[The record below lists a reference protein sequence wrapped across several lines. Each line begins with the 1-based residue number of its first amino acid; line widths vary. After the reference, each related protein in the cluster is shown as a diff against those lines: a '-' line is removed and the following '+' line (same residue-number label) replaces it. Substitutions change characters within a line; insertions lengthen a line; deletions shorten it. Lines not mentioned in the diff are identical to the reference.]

1 MTRKSLSALAV
12 AAATTLLL
20 VGCSPEAESAD
31 TGATAAASASAAT
44 SVTPSPTPAATSAA
58 SADPV
63 PVSIQLVDPELGGTV
78 SVDQVIVNYPTVAEY
93 TSQVTMLHVTIAG
106 DTTGERKNDP
116 NSLGLAV
123 EGQEA
128 GAASFQNEDLEQL
141 AAAGLPLLQLSPNT
155 SSGVFEFE
163 IAPGETKSGWLAWMT
178 PANAPEATLQW
189 ATGLHTFADDQ
200 QLEAAVPLG

>member
-1 MTRKSLSALAV
+1 MTRKSLTALAV

-20 VGCSPEAESAD
+20 VGCSPEADPTGA
-31 TGATAAASASAAT
+31 GATAAASASAAP
-44 SVTPSPTPAATSAA
+44 SVTPSPTATSAA

-106 DTTGERKNDP
+106 DTNGDRKIDP
-116 NSLGLAV
+116 NSVGLAV

-128 GAASFQNEDLEQL
+128 SAASFQNEDLDQL
-141 AAAGLPLLQLSPNT
+141 VAAGLQLLQLSPNT
-155 SSGVFEFE
+155 SSGDYEFE

-189 ATGLHTFADDQ
+189 STGLHTFADDQ